1 MINARRIIYRTF
13 SVIAVAVITVTIF
26 LLSAQTAEHSSA
38 TSGFFTELLSRFLNK
53 HFSDGFIRTCAHFC
67 EYAGLGFFVCNL
79 IYSFKGKTFTFISSL
94 ISWVYAWSDEIHQL
108 FVPGRAFQ
116 ISDLAVD
123 LGGVIIGSIVF
134 TAFVRIIG
142 KHRKSDVSE
151 NERQ

>member
-1 MINARRIIYRTF
+1 MTDARRIIYRTF
-13 SVIAVAVITVTIF
+13 SVIAVIGIALTIF
-26 LLSAQTAEHSSA
+26 LLSGQTAENSSA
-38 TSGFFTELLSRFLNK
+38 TSGFFTELLSRFLDK

-79 IYSFKGKTFTFISSL
+79 IYSFKGKTFPFISSL

-116 ISDLAVD
+116 LSDLAVD

-134 TAFVRIIG
+134 SAFIIIIG
-142 KHRKSDVSE
+142 KQRKNDVAEDES
-151 NERQ
+151 R

>member
-13 SVIAVAVITVTIF
+13 SIIAVAVITVTIF
-26 LLSAQTAEHSSA
+26 LLSAQTADNSSA

-79 IYSFKGKTFTFISSL
+79 IYSFKGKTFPFISAL
-94 ISWVYAWSDEIHQL
+94 LSWVYAWSDEIHQL

-123 LGGVIIGSIVF
+123 LGGVIIGSFVF
-134 TAFVRIIG
+134 TAFIRIIK
-142 KHRKSDVSE
+142 KHRKNDVSE
-151 NERQ
+151 DEHQ